1 MRMCLNNTTGEV
13 AVLSESR
20 FRPLSLI
27 FLAAL
32 FALGGCATRGGS
44 VAYDPAGFGRP
55 DLETVIT
62 DSGPQRVGPLD
73 RIRVS
78 VFNEPELT
86 GEFTVDRA
94 GTIAYPLLG
103 QVDVQGRTSE
113 EIATLLRSRLTQG
126 LVRDPRVQVAVA
138 EAAAQT
144 VTVEGAVNRSGVY
157 PIVGATTL
165 IRAIALA
172 SGTNRDANDARV
184 LVFRTIDGRRMAAA
198 FDLRAIRSAEAEDPP
213 IYGNDLVVVPASQGR
228 MLFRDVLSVIPA
240 VGVFTAF

>member
-1 MRMCLNNTTGEV
+1 
-13 AVLSESR
+13 
-20 FRPLSLI
+20 
-27 FLAAL
+27 
-32 FALGGCATRGGS
+32 
-44 VAYDPAGFGRP
+44 
-55 DLETVIT
+55 
-62 DSGPQRVGPLD
+62 
-73 RIRVS
+73 
-78 VFNEPELT
+78 
-86 GEFTVDRA
+86 
-94 GTIAYPLLG
+94 
-103 QVDVQGRTSE
+103 
-113 EIATLLRSRLTQG
+113 
-126 LVRDPRVQVAVA
+126 VAVA

-184 LVFRTIDGRRMAAA
+184 LVFRTIDGQRMAAA